1 MTGLDALFFGAHPD
15 DVELT
20 SGGLAALLA
29 AHGHRVGIADL
40 TRGEAASR
48 GTVEERA
55 REAEVAAR
63 ELGVQRRENLE
74 LPDLGIDRS
83 SRIQLA
89 AVVACLR
96 RHRPGL
102 VVAPHHEDPH
112 PDHVEAS
119 HLIARACYVSGL
131 ARFRDGAVGAGPG
144 DGSAGDAER
153 FRPARLL
160 FALYRTGAR
169 PHLVVDVGR
178 VWERRMAAIAAHRSQ
193 LGGPPAGPGS
203 RAGARADPGA
213 STYLTHPDFLAEVE
227 ARARHWGALIGAR
240 HGEAYRARGPIA
252 VADARVL
259 LADAGLGHAA
269 DPAAQGRAS

>member
-1 MTGLDALFFGAHPD
+1 VTGLDALFFGAHPD

-29 AHGHRVGIADL
+29 AHGHHVGIADL

-63 ELGVQRRENLE
+63 ELGVERRENLE

-83 SRIQLA
+83 SRAQLA

-102 VVAPHHEDPH
+102 VVAPDHEDPH

-131 ARFRDGAVGAGPG
+131 ARFGGGAAGAVPEDGPARAG
-144 DGSAGDAER
+144 ER

-160 FALYRTGAR
+160 FALYRSGAR
-169 PHLVVDVGR
+169 PQLVVDVGR

-193 LGGPPAGPGS
+193 LGVPPAGTGS
-203 RAGARADPGA
+203 GADARTDSGAG
-213 STYLTHPDFLAEVE
+213 TYLTRPDFLAEVE